1 MLSRTNISQQ
11 AADERE
17 KNQAAVPL
25 CRRLSVAPMMS
36 YTDRHARYLLRQIS
50 RRVLLYT
57 EMITANAV
65 LRGDTKRLLDY
76 HAEEHPIAL
85 QVGGSD
91 PHDLASCAR
100 IAEDMGYDEINLN
113 VGCPSRDVQQGRFG
127 ACLMAEPNLVAA
139 CVGTIATAVNIPVT
153 VKTRT
158 GIDDQDAYEQLHHFV
173 TTVAAAGCRSFIIHA
188 RKAWLT
194 GISPKQNRD
203 IPPLEYEK
211 VFRLK
216 LDVPCCEFILNGG
229 VESLEAATAHL
240 ARIDGVMIGRAAYHT
255 PYMLADADSRI
266 FAVARPAPSR
276 RAVVEAYLPYVAAEY
291 LRGTPLVRMTRH
303 LTGLFNGWPGARSWR
318 RAMSDGARCAGPS
331 MVVQALNEIC
341 PVHAATG

>member
-1 MLSRTNISQQ
+1 MLSQTNATQQ
-11 AADERE
+11 ATRNHEG
-17 KNQAAVPL
+17 NPTAVV

-36 YTDRHARYLLRQIS
+36 YTDRHARFLLRQIS

-57 EMITANAV
+57 EMITANAI
-65 LRGDTKRLLDY
+65 LRGDTKRLLEY
-76 HAEEHPIAL
+76 HAEEHPLAL

-91 PHDLASCAR
+91 PQDLAACAR

-113 VGCPSRDVQQGRFG
+113 VGCPSRDVQRGRFG
-127 ACLMAEPNLVAA
+127 ACLMAEPNLVAD
-139 CVGTIATAVNIPVT
+139 CVGAIATTVNIPVT

-158 GIDDQDAYEQLHHFV
+158 GIDDQDAYEQLHQFV
-173 TTVAAAGCRSFIIHA
+173 KTIAVAGCRSFVIHA

-194 GISPKQNRD
+194 GLSPKQNREV
-203 IPPLEYEK
+203 PPLDYDK

-216 LDVPCCEFILNGG
+216 TDLPHCEFVLNGG
-229 VESLEAATAHL
+229 VESLEAAAAHL

-255 PYMLADADSRI
+255 PYLLAAADSGI

-276 RAVVEAYLPYVAAEY
+276 RAVVEAYLPYVAAECS
-291 LRGTPLVRMTRH
+291 RGIPLVRMTRH
-303 LTGLFNGWPGARSWR
+303 LAGLFNGKPGARAWR
-318 RAMSDGARCAGPS
+318 RAMSNGACCAGPS

-341 PVHAATG
+341 SVHAATA